1 MSETPHIDSAS
12 GPAPVA
18 SADSGHGNSNRKVVL
33 SCLAMLAFMGSV
45 TAVSPT
51 LYRIFCQVTGYGGTT
66 QRAIAPSETVLD
78 RVMTVR
84 FDANVAPGLP
94 IKFEPVQHTLDVK
107 IGDNALAFYR
117 ATNLSDRTLKMTA
130 GFNVAPDTMGLYF
143 SKIACFCF
151 TEQTLHPG
159 QSVEMPLTFFLDPK
173 LTEDADT
180 RGLSTVTLSY
190 VFYPMEDGKG
200 VAQAAD
206 VKHETAAGKGG

>member
-1 MSETPHIDSAS
+1 MSDMPQTEAATPNA
-12 GPAPVA
+12 PAPTA
-18 SADSGHGNSNRKVVL
+18 NGNANSNRKVVL

-45 TAVSPT
+45 TAASPT

-66 QRAIAPSETVLD
+66 QRAIAPSGTVLD

-117 ATNLSDRTLKMTA
+117 ATNLSNRTLKMTA
-130 GFNVAPDTMGLYF
+130 AFNVAPDTMGLYF

-151 TEQTLHPG
+151 TEQTLAPG

-190 VFYPMEDGKG
+190 VFYPMEIGNG
-200 VAQAAD
+200 VARAAE
-206 VKHETAAGKGG
+206 VKHDTAAGKGG